1 MEMKVI
7 RKRPGCKPELADLEN
22 RLEAL
27 QEAVGGH
34 IETLGFTTDT
44 CLICN
49 AEGRL
54 LGLAPNYFLGSF
66 FAGTVLLVGVD
77 GDEFCDLPDA
87 EKVLHFF
94 GGRYDS

>member
-1 MEMKVI
+1 MKVI
-7 RKRPGCKPELADLEN
+7 RKKPICKPELADLEN
-22 RLEAL
+22 SLEAL
-27 QEAVGGH
+27 QEAVGGR

-54 LGLAPNYFLGSF
+54 LGLTPNYFLGGF

-87 EKVLHFF
+87 EKVLPLF
-94 GGRYDS
+94 GGHNDS

>member
-1 MEMKVI
+1 MKVI

-27 QEAVGGH
+27 QEAVVGH

-49 AEGRL
+49 A
-54 LGLAPNYFLGSF
+54 
-66 FAGTVLLVGVD
+66 
-77 GDEFCDLPDA
+77 
-87 EKVLHFF
+87 
-94 GGRYDS
+94 